1 MIWKWEPDPDM
12 INLALTES
20 EAENAANIVVGRY
33 KALQEMHSSPTMPN
47 QHKADITIA
56 MNALQSIVDKFR
68 PYYTE
73 KDS

>member
-1 MIWKWEPDPDM
+1 M
-12 INLALTES
+12 INLALTKS
-20 EAENAANIVVGRY
+20 EAETAASIVVGRY